1 MKKTYTMPASLS
13 VRLSA
18 EGMMATSL
26 VIGGETTEGTE
37 EIIENESGVLSNE
50 NGGFDSG
57 LWGNAGE

>member
-1 MKKTYTMPASLS
+1 MPASLS

-26 VIGGETTEGTE
+26 VIGGETTEGGE
-37 EIIENESGVLSNE
+37 EIIETEGGVLSNE
-50 NGGFDSG
+50 NGGFDTG

>member
-1 MKKTYTMPASLS
+1 MPASLS

-26 VIGGETTEGTE
+26 VIGGETTEGSE
-37 EIIENESGVLSNE
+37 EIIESEGGVLSNE

-57 LWGNAGE
+57 IWGSAGE